1 MAEESNG
8 RTNGATD
15 ECILVAVRDE
25 GDESR
30 GQASLIANIG
40 RAERIV
46 AALVEAG
53 VEPENVSALRARE
66 IPLKVSYHWD
76 VEISGEDTA
85 ESPRP
90 RPARQSRAAQPQTV
104 GARTVHARSDG
115 GIGFLK
121 YGWELLKE
129 ATPQHP
135 FQLRFDRLVW
145 LSLWAVSLLILGV
158 SLVSS
163 LSKGTAR
170 EFVIAPSSLEE
181 ESSPSAEVAA
191 GAVSDDAPVVGEASR
206 VPPCIAGGI
215 NTCQCQDFATQGE
228 AQAFFEAYPAGPGHI
243 IDPDVD
249 GVLCEWLPV
258 TTSPPGQ

>member
-15 ECILVAVRDE
+15 ERILIAVRDE
-25 GDESR
+25 GDERR

-53 VEPENVSALRARE
+53 VEPEAVSALRARE
-66 IPLKVSYHWD
+66 IPLKVSYRWD
-76 VEISGEDTA
+76 VEISSEDTA
-85 ESPRP
+85 QARSRP
-90 RPARQSRAAQPQTV
+90 RAPQPRMAQPRREQTRNDRA
-104 GARTVHARSDG
+104 G
-115 GIGFLK
+115 GFLRQ
-121 YGWELLKE
+121 GLGLLKE
-129 ATPQHP
+129 AAPQHP

-145 LSLWAVSLLILGV
+145 LGLWAASLLILGI
-158 SLVSS
+158 SLISS
-163 LSKGTAR
+163 LSKGAAR
-170 EFVIAPSSLEE
+170 EFVIAPSSFQE
-181 ESSPSAEVAA
+181 ESSPGAA
-191 GAVSDDAPVVGEASR
+191 SEAGGVSDEAQVVGEASR

-228 AQAFFEAYPAGPGHI
+228 AQAFFEAYPAGPGHV

-249 GVLCEWLPV
+249 GVLCEWLPQS
-258 TTSPPGQ
+258 TPPPGQ

>member
-53 VEPENVSALRARE
+53 VEPEAVSALRARE
-66 IPLKVSYHWD
+66 IPLKVSYRWD
-76 VEISGEDTA
+76 VEISSEDTA
-85 ESPRP
+85 QQRSRP
-90 RPARQSRAAQPQTV
+90 RAPQPRMAQPRRAQ
-104 GARTVHARSDG
+104 ARNDRAS
-115 GIGFLK
+115 GFLRQ
-121 YGWELLKE
+121 GLGLLKE
-129 ATPQHP
+129 AAPQHP

-145 LSLWAVSLLILGV
+145 LGLWAASLLILGI
-158 SLVSS
+158 SLISS
-163 LSKGTAR
+163 LSKGAAR
-170 EFVIAPSSLEE
+170 EFVIAPSSFEE
-181 ESSPSAEVAA
+181 ESSPGAAVEV

-228 AQAFFEAYPAGPGHI
+228 AQAFFGAYPAGPGHV

-258 TTSPPGQ
+258 STSPPAQ

>member
-53 VEPENVSALRARE
+53 VEPQAVSALRARE
-66 IPLKVSYHWD
+66 IPLKVSYCWD
-76 VEISGEDTA
+76 VEISDEDTA
-85 ESPRP
+85 ESHRS
-90 RPARQSRAAQPQTV
+90 RPARQSRTAQPQSV
-104 GARTVHARSDG
+104 GARTVQARNDG
-115 GIGFLK
+115 GGGLLRQ
-121 YGWELLKE
+121 GWELLKE
-129 ATPQHP
+129 VAPQHP

-145 LSLWAVSLLILGV
+145 LSLWAVSLLLLGI

-163 LSKGTAR
+163 LSQGTAR
-170 EFVIAPSSLEE
+170 EFVIAPSSFEG
-181 ESSPSAEVAA
+181 ESSPAA
-191 GAVSDDAPVVGEASR
+191 VEAGTGSDDAPVVGEASR

-215 NTCQCQDFATQGE
+215 NACQCQDFATQGE
-228 AQAFFEAYPAGPGHI
+228 AQVFFEVNPAGPGHV

-258 TTSPPGQ
+258 STPPPGQ